1 MNFGMGKAD
10 RMSAIFIKKWY
21 ILMLVITVIVIY
33 LIMLW
38 SYQAKPVLL
47 APNRNRFLPIK
58 DLVSGYNQDWLVETC
73 TKNKMDLSIKNL
85 AGFVEKW
92 ELSSDPLCSQL
103 YKKFSAIYSIEKNA
117 APLKLPDL
125 FQVKVK
131 KWLNNDEKLF
141 EEVYHQEVTG
151 IYNKWTRE
159 HTIFNPLR
167 EKRPVSIP
175 EEPENI
181 YVNRLVEKSKVSCD
195 FCRYKDY
202 TAEDTFG
209 RLDSVHAFSAS
220 NAFKL
225 ERYHDLFALK
235 SHHPHQWNIDQYMD
249 LMNLTQ
255 KWFALIHTIEPDF
268 CCPSLVWDILP
279 RAGAS
284 QIHPHMHGLVGQ
296 NRYHGGVE
304 NWRRGADDYYSFYHS
319 NYFSDL
325 IQVNTAL
332 GLTVQHGD
340 AIAFA
345 NIVPK
350 KDNEVV
356 IISNKASQSFF
367 QLIYYV
373 MRAFIDDM
381 DKLAISMGI
390 GCPSLDHNAK
400 QMPAVARIVTRGA
413 VADVR
418 TDMSSLELFSVTNV
432 NIDPFKVIKH
442 IRNSVE
448 KRASK

>member
-1 MNFGMGKAD
+1 
-10 RMSAIFIKKWY
+10 MSAILIKKWY
-21 ILMLVITVIVIY
+21 ILMSVIAVIVLY
-33 LIMLW
+33 LIILW
-38 SYQAKPVLL
+38 SYQAKPAFLGS
-47 APNRNRFLPIK
+47 NRNSLLPIK
-58 DLVSGYNQDWLVETC
+58 DLVGVFNQDWLRDTC
-73 TKNKMDLSIKNL
+73 TKDKMDLSIKNL
-85 AGFVEKW
+85 AGFVENW
-92 ELSSDPLCSQL
+92 GLSSDPLCSQL

-141 EEVYHQEVTG
+141 AEVYHQEVTG

-209 RLDSVHAFSAS
+209 RLDSIYAFSAS

-235 SHHPHQWNIDQYMD
+235 SHHPHQWNIEQYMD

-255 KWFALIHTIEPDF
+255 KWFALIHTIEPEF

-296 NRYHGGVE
+296 NRYHGGIE
-304 NWRRGADDYYSFYHS
+304 NWRHGAEDYYNFYHS

-325 IQVNTAL
+325 IQVNAAL

-345 NIVPK
+345 NLVPK

-418 TDMSSLELFSVTNV
+418 SDMSSLELFSVTNV
-432 NIDPFKVIKH
+432 NIDPFKVIKI